1 MSGVPVT
8 HTDSAEYSI
17 TSAGIVPG
25 HPLMVGTHKGAAGAS
40 VLSDPG
46 ADFKSCGVDP
56 VDDTDFGT
64 IAQLVMNETDGSE
77 GVVTAVTEDTV
88 TCTLSDGGTWD
99 NGDVY
104 IILKTG
110 VEDAVIS
117 THWTDRRFGQKVVNP
132 AQLDEDGV
140 FPEDADIDEEDEEIF
155 GPGQPERNY
164 RG

>member
-25 HPLMVGTHKGAAGAS
+25 HPLMVGTHKGADGAS

-46 ADFKSCGVDP
+46 ADFKSNGVHP
-56 VDDTDFGT
+56 TV
-64 IAQLVMNETDGSE
+64 AQLVLNDTDGSE
-77 GVVTAVTEDTV
+77 GAVTAVTEDTV
-88 TCTLSDGGTWD
+88 TCSLTGGDAEWD

-110 VEDAVIS
+110 TEDAVIS
-117 THWTDRRFGQKVVNP
+117 RHWTDRRFGTKVVNP
-132 AQLDEDGV
+132 NQLDEDGV
-140 FPEDADIDEEDEEIF
+140 FPEDADLDEVEDEIF